1 MNLLSLKPR
10 GAGALTTPPPSNSPL
25 RRLLLL
31 RVEATLPLP
40 PPPSALRA
48 LGEGKRPPPPLAR
61 FVTELVIRGCTFV
74 REEDERQD

>member
-1 MNLLSLKPR
+1 M
-10 GAGALTTPPPSNSPL
+10 
-25 RRLLLL
+25 
-31 RVEATLPLP
+31 P

-48 LGEGKRPPPPLAR
+48 LGEGKRPPPPPLAR